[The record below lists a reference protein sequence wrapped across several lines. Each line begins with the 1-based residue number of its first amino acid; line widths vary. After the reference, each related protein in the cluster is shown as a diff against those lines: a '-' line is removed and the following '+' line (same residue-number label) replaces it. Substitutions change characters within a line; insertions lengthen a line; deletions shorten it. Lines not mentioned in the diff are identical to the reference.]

1 VDIDPPLPRHRR
13 TWPRGEATKPCDAEG
28 RAVVVQRDGMMI
40 TIQSAGGN
48 LAAHAAPKT
57 TLTLLDAEWLIAE
70 LRWLLDVE
78 A

>member
-1 VDIDPPLPRHRR
+1 
-13 TWPRGEATKPCDAEG
+13 
-28 RAVVVQRDGMMI
+28 VVVQRDGMMI